1 MVVELMK
8 NYSKIKSFVSE
19 SEETAATM
27 EMECKTVADLAMN
40 KFKKVIS
47 LVGRSRI
54 GHARFRRAPVAPPP
68 PSPPPTSFSLLSNR
82 VTELEHFSN
91 EEPDNKIYCPKP
103 INQVPPSIGAVNQ
116 NSEKTVN
123 FSYSPAISGANS
135 FTQVS
140 SAAKP
145 PSSSLKRKCTLSEN
159 VLSVKCNETSG
170 QCHCSKRRKQRV
182 KMVIRVP
189 AIGTRISDIPP
200 DNYSWRKYGQKPI
213 KGSPYPR
220 SYYKCSSVN
229 GCPARK
235 HVERA
240 LDEPT
245 MLIVTYEGDHKHSL
259 SNAQTNNFIL
269 ESSRGKV

>member
-1 MVVELMK
+1 M
-8 NYSKIKSFVSE
+8 NYCKIKSFVSN
-19 SEETAATM
+19 SEETATSM
-27 EMECKTVADLAMN
+27 EMECKTVPDLAMS

-47 LVGRSRI
+47 LMGRSRI

-68 PSPPPTSFSLLSNR
+68 PSLPPPPRPTSLSLLSNR
-82 VTELEHFSN
+82 VVDQSEQCK

-103 INQVPPSIGAVNQ
+103 INRVPPCIDDANQ
-116 NSEKTVN
+116 TSEKTVN
-123 FSYSPAISGANS
+123 ISYSPAISG
-135 FTQVS
+135 
-140 SAAKP
+140 AKP
-145 PSSSLKRKCTLSEN
+145 PSSSLKRKCALSEN
-159 VLSVKCNETSG
+159 VLSGKCSETSG

-189 AIGTRISDIPP
+189 AMGTKIPDITP

-220 SYYKCSSVN
+220 GYYRCSSVK

-240 LDEPT
+240 LDEPN
-245 MLIVTYEGDHKHSL
+245 MLIVTYEGDHNHSL
-259 SNAQTNNFIL
+259 SNAQTNSLIL
-269 ESSRGKV
+269 ESTLRAKV